1 MTAPTRFLAIAL
13 LAFALAPPPAA
24 AQSAVSAVP
33 ADEAYAAVFSAAELD
48 QMLAPIALHP
58 DVLLSTILMASTY
71 PLEIVQAARWSRENP
86 QLSGEAAV
94 AVAAGY
100 DWDPAVQALVAFPDI
115 LQRLDEDLD
124 WTQRLGDAF
133 LYQEAE
139 VMDSVQHLRN
149 RAAQAGHL
157 RSDDHVRIVERER
170 VVVIEPVRERIVH
183 VPWYDTRVVYG
194 NWWHPYYPPVAWYA
208 PVHYRAVRPGFY
220 WSSGFVV
227 SPGFF
232 FSTVYWPQRHV
243 LVLHSP
249 RHVYVPRY
257 RSRPIHYH
265 PGKPWRHEPRHRRGV
280 AYRHPEVRDRY
291 RHDVRGSQRTAW
303 EGSRQ
308 RLQAP
313 SQGARQSEAR
323 EQYRQRGEGRDR
335 STERGELANAWQQR
349 ERGGESVRRDGQHA
363 AAARQRL
370 SGDRAR
376 QAYLDATPRIGGAA
390 SAAPNRQTRGD
401 AGRRSQQVPARP
413 EANTSRAGPAAR
425 APAGVVAPSGRLAA
439 PRAAPSTPPAP
450 QRRATTRETAQTP
463 GTRVPAANVRAPVRA
478 TPAPAPPATARSAPR
493 PVQSAAPA
501 SRAASPAPRV
511 AAPRRDAS
519 SSASL
524 SRGQSG
530 GREQAPTARSAGQ
543 RLGGARESGQGR
555 GAEGAGR
562 ERAMRERP

>member
-1 MTAPTRFLAIAL
+1 MPAPTRFLAIAL
-13 LAFALAPPPAA
+13 LALALAPPPAA
-24 AQSAVSAVP
+24 AQSGASAVP
-33 ADEAYAAVFSAAELD
+33 ADDAYAAVFSPAELD

-94 AVAAGY
+94 AEAARY

-133 LYQEAE
+133 LYQEAD
-139 VMDSVQHLRN
+139 VMDSVQHLRS

-157 RSDDHVRIVERER
+157 RSDDHVRVVERER

-194 NWWHPYYPPVAWYA
+194 SWWHPYYPPVAWYA

-249 RHVYVPRY
+249 RHFYVPHY
-257 RSRPIHYH
+257 RTRPHHYA

-291 RHDVRGSQRTAW
+291 RHDARGSQRTAW

-313 SQGARQSEAR
+313 SQGARRSDAR

-335 STERGELANAWQQR
+335 GTERVRSSGERDRGELANTWQQR
-349 ERGGESVRRDGQHA
+349 DRGGDVARGDGRQRA
-363 AAARQRL
+363 ADVGQRLGGQRL
-370 SGDRAR
+370 SGDGTRPDGEQRRRQADRPGEAGAPGSANNPRRQERQSDAR
-376 QAYLDATPRIGGAA
+376 QAYLDATPRMGGGA
-390 SAAPNRQTRGD
+390 SAANRPARGD
-401 AGRRSQQVPARP
+401 AGQRSQQAPARSAPARP
-413 EANTSRAGPAAR
+413 ETNRSEPNRPATNRSEVAPSARAR
-425 APAGVVAPSGRLAA
+425 APSARLAA
-439 PRAAPSTPPAP
+439 PRSSPSAAPAP
-450 QRRATTRETAQTP
+450 QRRAAPSDTA
-463 GTRVPAANVRAPVRA
+463 RAPR
-478 TPAPAPPATARSAPR
+478 
-493 PVQSAAPA
+493 
-501 SRAASPAPRV
+501 
-511 AAPRRDAS
+511 
-519 SSASL
+519 
-524 SRGQSG
+524 
-530 GREQAPTARSAGQ
+530 
-543 RLGGARESGQGR
+543 
-555 GAEGAGR
+555 
-562 ERAMRERP
+562 